1 MINQAITARIK
12 HLQDFGNSLPHAKV
26 YFRDDWKTIYFDLSG
41 KMFGLMSPTASE
53 TSIITLKGDPESNVE
68 LREIYSDITAGYYAN
83 KKHWNSIKLS
93 TSELSDQE
101 IEKMIAYSYKL
112 VYKNLPLYV
121 RQAFTAS
128 D

>member
-83 KKHWNSIKLS
+83 KKHWNAIKLS

>member
-53 TSIITLKGDPESNVE
+53 KSIITLKGD